1 MGELAR
7 IISQSEQELPPRGLV
22 DPRPSNRIA
31 MLRVLV
37 ASLFGVIKGMLFFFT
52 ETHYYQK
59 YIVNTFGIAFCVSNV
74 HSSILYDPAKERESF
89 IRLYSVI
96 APENALYPNVKGRR

>member
-7 IISQSEQELPPRGLV
+7 IISQSEQELPPRGL

-59 YIVNTFGIAFCVSNV
+59 YIVNTLSVSHSAFLTCIPV
-74 HSSILYDPAKERESF
+74 LFTTPRKREREF
-89 IRLYSVI
+89 H
-96 APENALYPNVKGRR
+96 